1 MTTIGSTCCIVLVVA
16 KKAHSLYPIV
26 SEASIVAK
34 NFDETAENMH
44 RNFGSGYPGDPS
56 TKGWL
61 EHHKHSV
68 FGFPSL
74 VRFSWGTCE
83 SYFKGGV
90 EVLWE
95 ADEADDDG
103 SSKNTV
109 KR

>member
-1 MTTIGSTCCIVLVVA
+1 
-16 KKAHSLYPIV
+16 
-26 SEASIVAK
+26 
-34 NFDETAENMH
+34 MH

-90 EVLWE
+90 EVLSIRCPITQSFTL
-95 ADEADDDG
+95 G
-103 SSKNTV
+103 LIYV
-109 KR
+109 KK

>member
-1 MTTIGSTCCIVLVVA
+1 MHCKTRTLMKLLKICI
-16 KKAHSLYPIV
+16 
-26 SEASIVAK
+26 
-34 NFDETAENMH
+34 ETLDLGIPEI
-44 RNFGSGYPGDPS
+44 PS

-95 ADEADDDG
+95 ADEADDG

>member
-1 MTTIGSTCCIVLVVA
+1 
-16 KKAHSLYPIV
+16 
-26 SEASIVAK
+26 
-34 NFDETAENMH
+34 MH